1 MEGLDLLKKDWQ
13 KNGNKFAQYT
23 DSDLYKMLHKKSS
36 SIVRWILIISIL
48 EVALW
53 TFVSFFNNDDYLN
66 KTEYSGIAN
75 YITAFNFFNYG
86 VVVIFI
92 ILFYR
97 NYVSI
102 STTGSTKNLM
112 QSILKTRKTVKWYV
126 GYNLFMIAVTLIL
139 GFLIALNYSP
149 ELTDLQTKLD
159 GNSGLTLVLV
169 GAFILFLGLCILLFW
184 LFYRLLYGVLLK
196 RLLANYKE
204 LEKIETAD

>member
-139 GFLIALNYSP
+139 GFLIALNYSS

>member
-36 SIVRWILIISIL
+36 STVRWILIISIL

-66 KTEYSGIAN
+66 KTEYSGIAD
-75 YITAFNFFNYG
+75 YITAFNFFNYA

-112 QSILKTRKTVKWYV
+112 HSILKTRKTVKWYV

-149 ELTDLQTKLD
+149 ELTDLQSKLD

-169 GAFILFLGLCILLFW
+169 VAFILFLGLCILLFW

>member
-112 QSILKTRKTVKWYV
+112 QSILKTRQTVKWYV

>member
-196 RLLANYKE
+196 RLVANYKE

>member
-36 SIVRWILIISIL
+36 SIVRWILIISVL

-66 KTEYSGIAN
+66 KTEYSGITD
-75 YITAFNFFNYG
+75 YITAFNFFNYA

-112 QSILKTRKTVKWYV
+112 HSILKTRKTVKWYV
-126 GYNLFMIAVTLIL
+126 GYNLFMIAVTIIL

-149 ELTDLQTKLD
+149 ELTDLQSKLN
-159 GNSGLTLVLV
+159 GNSGLTLILV

>member
-13 KNGNKFAQYT
+13 KNGNKFSQYT

-36 SIVRWILIISIL
+36 STVRWILIISIL

-66 KTEYSGIAN
+66 KTEYSGIAD
-75 YITAFNFFNYG
+75 YITAFNFFNYA

-112 QSILKTRKTVKWYV
+112 HSILKTRKTVKWYV

-149 ELTDLQTKLD
+149 ELTDLQSKLD

-169 GAFILFLGLCILLFW
+169 VAFILFLGLCILLFW